1 VDQVFGKKNESKPL
15 GRIDSLVGAGTRVE
29 GSIFFT
35 GGLRIDGE
43 VKGSIL
49 AAEGASS
56 SMLVISEHARIEGAV
71 NVAHLV
77 TNGTVVGPVAVTQS
91 LEMQSKAQIVGDVEY
106 AVIEMHQGAVI
117 EGRLLHSTSKPVELK
132 LATSA

>member
-1 VDQVFGKKNESKPL
+1 MFGKKDENKPL
-15 GRIDSLVGAGTRVE
+15 GRIDSLIGAGTCVE
-29 GSIFFT
+29 GSIHFT

-43 VKGSIL
+43 VKGSIV

-56 SMLVISEHARIEGAV
+56 SMLVLSEHARIEGAV

-77 TNGTVVGPVAVTQS
+77 INGTVVGPVSVTQS
-91 LEMQSKAQIVGDVEY
+91 IEMQSKARIVGDVEY
-106 AVIEMHQGAVI
+106 AVIEIHQGAVI
-117 EGRLLHSTSKPVELK
+117 EGRMLHSASKPVELK